1 MHVIRKHCVIEHG
14 RFETSV
20 EFGICVESW
29 NHNGPGNGGCF
40 YLMIKAQRKVT
51 ERVGMEKGQRTVLTR
66 CSGTITLWVKFDLY
80 WEIGEALIC
89 SIIHKPERV
98 RHRRIRLGWGICI
111 SLGRRKRTDF
121 MGGLGVGEDE
131 NERIRWGGGG
141 E

>member
-66 CSGTITLWVKFDLY
+66 CSGTRESKCFCQHFHQLSPTITKTLQI
-80 WEIGEALIC
+80 ESA
-89 SIIHKPERV
+89 
-98 RHRRIRLGWGICI
+98 
-111 SLGRRKRTDF
+111 DF
-121 MGGLGVGEDE
+121 SAGSVFQ
-131 NERIRWGGGG
+131 
-141 E
+141 